1 MNYYYIY
8 NSFLNLIKM
17 IIKYYNNNKISKIIK
32 IIIILIGIFILIFLL
47 NLYSYKNNK
56 NNTIFNNKIDDLKE
70 IQNFINININGNL
83 INPNEILH
91 NINYPKISVIIT
103 VYNGQG
109 YLKPALRSIQ
119 NQDFKDIEIIIIDDC
134 SKDDS
139 LNLIRNLKKED
150 PRIRLIQ
157 NKKNKGILYSKT
169 KGILNA
175 KGKYLLILDMDDIY
189 TAKDAFS
196 TLYEEAERNNL
207 DILGF
212 ASICNKDAN
221 IMDKH
226 LRIVFNLETPII
238 YQPNVS
244 EWMYF
249 HDENGQVIRR
259 GGILWC
265 YFFKTKLFIKV
276 IKRIKKKF
284 LIRKINIKEDLMFFF
299 ILTRTAKNIKQIK
312 RIFHFYF
319 TKHESNDPK
328 IIYSNKEK
336 SKRRKYDCLGNLSY
350 IEFLLTY
357 TKNNIYD
364 KEIASTELKN
374 FVLSYPCR
382 NNTLMRKDSFKI
394 CKLFLK
400 NKYININIKKDII
413 LFLNE
418 FKNKNR

>member
-1 MNYYYIY
+1 ME
-8 NSFLNLIKM
+8 
-17 IIKYYNNNKISKIIK
+17 IKYYNNNKILNNIK
-32 IIIILIGIFILIFLL
+32 RIIILIGFFFLIVLIDLF
-47 NLYSYKNNK
+47 SYKNNI
-56 NNTIFNNKIDDLKE
+56 NNTIVNNKIDNLTE
-70 IQNFINININGNL
+70 IQDFINININGNL

-103 VYNGQG
+103 VYNGLG
-109 YLKPALRSIQ
+109 YIKTALRSIQ
-119 NQDFKDIEIIIIDDC
+119 NQDFKDIEIIIVDDC

-150 PRIRLIQ
+150 PRIKLIQ

-196 TLYEEAERNNL
+196 TLYKEAERNNL

-221 IMDKH
+221 IMDKG
-226 LRIVFNLETPII
+226 LRIIFNVETPII
-238 YQPNVS
+238 FQPNVS
-244 EWMYF
+244 NWMYF
-249 HDENGQVIRR
+249 HDEKGQVIRR

-276 IKRIKKKF
+276 IKKIKKTF
-284 LIRKINIKEDLMFFF
+284 LIRKIDIKEDLMFFF
-299 ILTRTAKNIKQIK
+299 ILTRTAKNLKQIK
-312 RIFHFYF
+312 RIFHIYF
-319 TKHESNDPK
+319 INHESNDTK

-350 IEFLLTY
+350 IEFLLIY

-374 FVLSYPCR
+374 FVLNHPCR
-382 NNTLMRKDSFKI
+382 NNTLMRKESFKI

-400 NKYININIKKDII
+400 NKFISINIKKDII
-413 LFLNE
+413 SFLNE
-418 FKNKNR
+418 FKNRNR